1 MLHATWPQGES
12 LGVRAPTGTG
22 GGGNRPGEP
31 ANGLPIPAEALG
43 LNAAT
48 LGPAPSRTHA
58 IWLKFQ
64 WPCGEGQTELATDL
78 GMRPENTCTRLIFLC
93 LHAFCMLHNTPGLLM
108 ARFPALPFWG
118 PGCVVPGFQPPNRRF
133 RLSPAHR
140 RHGYNTHGRGRVVC
154 SARGAT
160 GEMNGGTPVGK

>member
-1 MLHATWPQGES
+1 MLAFRASFEARHDMLHATWPQGEF
-12 LGVRAPTGTG
+12 LGVRAPMGTD

-93 LHAFCMLHNTPGLLM
+93 LHAFCMLHNTPGLPM
-108 ARFPALPFWG
+108 ARFPVQAF
-118 PGCVVPGFQPPNRRF
+118 
-133 RLSPAHR
+133 
-140 RHGYNTHGRGRVVC
+140 
-154 SARGAT
+154 
-160 GEMNGGTPVGK
+160 